1 MGKVDY
7 MTPRLENIG
16 DSITMSNITK
26 PMLAGKIE
34 DLNKLKY
41 PIICSPKYDGIRCLK
56 INGQA
61 LTRSFKPI
69 PNKFIFNFL
78 CENLPEGFD
87 GEIIVGKTFQECS
100 SAIMS
105 FEGEPNFIYWA
116 FDYVR
121 DDIKKPYEKRL
132 DDLMEMYILYHINP
146 RISIVPT
153 KQINNLEELLEYE
166 ALQLSVGYEGIIIR
180 DPNGPYKCGRSSEK
194 EGWLLKLKRFVD
206 SEAVI
211 IGLEEMMH
219 NENEIEIN
227 ELGKNKRSL
236 KKAGLKPANTLGN
249 FIVKDVNTNIEFK
262 IGTGLTQ
269 DLKKEIWDNKEK
281 YLNKII
287 KYKYQPTGIKV
298 APRMPVFLGFRD
310 LIDM

>member
-1 MGKVDY
+1 
-7 MTPRLENIG
+7 
-16 DSITMSNITK
+16 MSFITK

-41 PIICSPKYDGIRCLK
+41 PIICSPKLDGIRCLK
-56 INGQA
+56 INGSA

-69 PNKFIFNFL
+69 PNRYIFDVLNNIL
-78 CENLPEGFD
+78 LEGFD

-100 SAIMS
+100 SAVMS
-105 FEGEPNFIYWA
+105 FEGQPNFTYWV

-121 DDIKKPYEKRL
+121 DDIKKPYKDRL
-132 DDLMEMYILYHINP
+132 EDLKIFNFSFP
-146 RISIVPT
+146 DSIIKVVPT
-153 KQINNLEELLEYE
+153 VEINNLEELLQYE
-166 ALQLSVGYEGIIIR
+166 TKCLAEGYEGVIIR

-219 NENEIEIN
+219 NENEIEVN

-236 KKAGLKPANTLGN
+236 KKAGMVPANTLGN
-249 FIVKDVNTNIEFK
+249 FIVRDVVSNIEFK

-281 YLNKII
+281 YINKIV
-287 KYKYQPTGIKV
+287 KYKYQSIGIKI
-298 APRMPVFLGFRD
+298 APRMPVFLGFRE
-310 LIDM
+310 LLDM